1 MLYLLKKDELDDK
14 CKRLQTKSDAME
26 KLSRQLQAER
36 NELKEELKKYETNQT
51 TDDVTSVE
59 AKSPQDEQPVV
70 VAENELCQNVQQEG
84 TQQESTN
91 DVKPTTTDQ

>member
-1 MLYLLKKDELDDK
+1 
-14 CKRLQTKSDAME
+14 ME

-59 AKSPQDEQPVV
+59 AKSPQDEKPVV
-70 VAENELCQNVQQEG
+70 VAENELCQNVQQE
-84 TQQESTN
+84 STN